1 MGKPMQRKS
10 YKQKTVK
17 VCENCINCMYEAH
30 GDMYC
35 DLLEDFGYV
44 YEEFCPTSNFMWCG
58 GKKFEER

>member
-17 VCENCINCMYEAH
+17 VCEKCINCMYEAH
-30 GDMYC
+30 GDMQC

-44 YEEFCPTSNFMWCG
+44 YEEFCRG
-58 GKKFEER
+58 Q